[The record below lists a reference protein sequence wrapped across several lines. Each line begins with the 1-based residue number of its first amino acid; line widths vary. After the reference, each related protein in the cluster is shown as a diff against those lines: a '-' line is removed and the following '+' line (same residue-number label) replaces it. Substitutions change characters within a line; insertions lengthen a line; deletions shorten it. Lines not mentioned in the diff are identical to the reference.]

1 MKKKKKKQ
9 KVTKYEDIEDG
20 NKEELNVI
28 ALYFIILINMSI
40 YKIKIFDFNNEDD
53 KDNENDF
60 KKLHS
65 KSVIIDND
73 TYEEID
79 ENNLTDIENEITKKK
94 NKKK

>member
-94 NKKK
+94 

>member
-9 KVTKYEDIEDG
+9 KVTKYEDDKDD

-65 KSVIIDND
+65 KSVII
-73 TYEEID
+73 EMI
-79 ENNLTDIENEITKKK
+79 LMKKLMK
-94 NKKK
+94 II

>member
-9 KVTKYEDIEDG
+9 KVTKYEDDEDD

-65 KSVIIDND
+65 KSVII
-73 TYEEID
+73 EMI
-79 ENNLTDIENEITKKK
+79 LMKKLMK
-94 NKKK
+94 II